1 MCTNQIKQT
10 EMIMNR
16 VKRQEHRYATEMW
29 FLSET
34 EQMSSKSHNTATVT
48 LVSVYNP
55 TESSVTESSN
65 PQCVV
70 QLQSLVLIYCP
81 ALKHKTVTRHLC
93 FVFAFQRKTG
103 GTAEGKK
110 LSNLTSSVS

>member
-1 MCTNQIKQT
+1 
-10 EMIMNR
+10 MNR

-34 EQMSSKSHNTATVT
+34 EQMSSKSHKTATVT

-65 PQCVV
+65 PQWCGPIAV
-70 QLQSLVLIYCP
+70 SSPHI
-81 ALKHKTVTRHLC
+81 
-93 FVFAFQRKTG
+93 
-103 GTAEGKK
+103 
-110 LSNLTSSVS
+110 LSST